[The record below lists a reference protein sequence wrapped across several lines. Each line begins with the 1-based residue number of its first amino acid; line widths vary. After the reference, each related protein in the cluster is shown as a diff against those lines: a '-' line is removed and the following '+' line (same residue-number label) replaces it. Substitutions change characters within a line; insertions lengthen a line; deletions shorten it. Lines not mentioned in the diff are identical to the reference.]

1 MKLIGGIEKK
11 NKRREKSSQ
20 SSFFV
25 EKKDFWERA
34 EEATVK
40 SGGEPLS
47 ELIRSGAGCSRRK
60 RGRGL
65 CLVSVQTALL
75 PPAVGM
81 EPFLPPSSFFCFP
94 FFFGRV
100 VGCRVE
106 PTDSRLAR
114 LLVATLSG
122 GRDEGALEPLENQI
136 EAAFR

>member
-1 MKLIGGIEKK
+1 MKKKTRGEKNLVK
-11 NKRREKSSQ
+11 VLFLSK
-20 SSFFV
+20 
-25 EKKDFWERA
+25 KKDFWERA

-47 ELIRSGAGCSRRK
+47 ELIRSGAGGSRRK

-65 CLVSVQTALL
+65 CLVSVRTALL